1 MVQSVAPATHCK
13 VQDPSFFARVFPT
26 VACINKIQ
34 SLNNSNI
41 MLILSTHQEFTSRR
55 TNNTHQMA
63 TVNTQAFLK
72 SIPVTWSS
80 LAPTPTQMARPTNSH
95 LNICA
100 TVQVNNLMS
109 AAATTTA
116 RHPICKIRTS
126 SLMSWADKHPILKT
140 TVSRS
145 MEQLRQRPKTITTRT
160 GRSKD
165 SHFQVTNSTVN
176 NKWEWAQGRS

>member
-1 MVQSVAPATHCK
+1 
-13 VQDPSFFARVFPT
+13 
-26 VACINKIQ
+26 
-34 SLNNSNI
+34 
-41 MLILSTHQEFTSRR
+41 
-55 TNNTHQMA
+55 
-63 TVNTQAFLK
+63 
-72 SIPVTWSS
+72 
-80 LAPTPTQMARPTNSH
+80 
-95 LNICA
+95 
-100 TVQVNNLMS
+100 MS

-176 NKWEWAQGRS
+176 NKWEWAQGRSWMRCYPYLQSNTIMDPRLSILTEETRELTTKNSINNATKASVISQSTIATIFQGIRWLPLDTAPMKLQMPRGVYNCSRCGFHRESSRITQL